1 MNCFLCMKKL
11 RQNKYE
17 LDYIGQVCSAC
28 FRISREKYVIK
39 VDEIAEKRLEYLY
52 LEITKSNS
60 FQSQK
65 W

>member
-39 VDEIAEKRLEYLY
+39 VDEIAEKRL
-52 LEITKSNS
+52 
-60 FQSQK
+60 
-65 W
+65 